1 MTPEFSHGT
10 RTRKG
15 RLFARGPGLITKNVY
30 SQSLDPW
37 AGRAIGNVAKEGS
50 LNKLLNECNAPNLE
64 PWENKAGKNVN
75 RKNCTRNQIT
85 KLLNMHLSNSQSP
98 CLKRTLEIE
107 LYSQLMPRKHT
118 KKPPILDQYSFNLV

>member
-64 PWENKAGKNVN
+64 PWE
-75 RKNCTRNQIT
+75 RKYVWAF
-85 KLLNMHLSNSQSP
+85 LA
-98 CLKRTLEIE
+98 
-107 LYSQLMPRKHT
+107 
-118 KKPPILDQYSFNLV
+118 